1 MKKLFTFLFVLMLT
15 VVSVFAQAPQKMS
28 YQAVVRNAS
37 NALVTNQNVSV
48 RISVLQGSATGS
60 AVYVETHNTTTN
72 VNGLLTIEVGDGNA
86 QTGNI
91 NQVNWGN
98 GPYYLKSEIDPEGGI
113 NYSVTSVQQLLSVP
127 YALYAQSAGNVPAFA
142 ITPTDTGYVLVLTMG
157 NGTTQSYVLR
167 NGQDGAPGAQGPAGP
182 AGQNGQDGAPGAN
195 GQSAYELWQAAGNTG
210 TVADFLASLVGPQ
223 GTPGVP
229 GNPGADG
236 TNGRGIT
243 SITGPVSN
251 GLNDTY
257 TINYTDGT
265 TSTFVVAN
273 GAQGAQGPVGAPG
286 AAGTN
291 GQSAYE
297 LWQAAGNTGTV
308 ADFFASLVGPQ
319 GTPGAPGADGTN
331 GRGITSITGPVTDGL
346 NDTYTINYTDGTI
359 SSFVVKNGA
368 QGPVGVGVP
377 QTLSV
382 AGNQLTISSGNTVT
396 LPTAGGGDGLS
407 AYQIWL
413 NAGHTGSE
421 ADFLAS
427 LIGATGNGIASITG
441 PVSAGNV
448 DTYTL
453 NFTDGSTYNF
463 TVTNGLNGN
472 DGNDGNGIASITGPV
487 TSGNVDTYTINLTD
501 GTHTTFTVTNGLN
514 GVDGENGASAYQL
527 WLDAGNTGTMADF
540 FNALKGPQGETG
552 KGIFSVTGPATAG
565 NVDTYTITYTDGSN
579 STFTV
584 TNGINGNDGNDGRGI
599 SSVTST
605 TSGLVD
611 TYTIH
616 YTDGTEYDF
625 VVTNGAQGLPGNPGA
640 DGKGIANITKTATA
654 DNVDT
659 YTILYTDNTTDVFYV
674 TNGTNGVSPT
684 VTCATATGGINIT
697 VTDANGPLT
706 YFIPTIN
713 PDSIHQLPANWAE
726 TDPNNPQFIMNKP
739 IIPVVPTNVSAFTN
753 DAGYITASDVPAQQQ
768 ADWNATDNTSAQF
781 ILNKPTIPTVPTNV
795 SAFTNDAGYITA
807 SDVPAQV
814 NADWNATSGAAQI
827 MNKPTI
833 PAVNNATLTIKQG
846 STVLGTFT
854 ANASDNTTINI
865 AETFSGSYNDLTD
878 KPTIPTVNDATLTI
892 KQGITELGTFTA
904 NAGTN
909 KTITIPAGFSGS
921 YNDLTDKPTIPTVPT
936 NVSAFTN
943 DAGYITASDVPAQV
957 NADWNATSGAAQ
969 ILNKPTIPTVPTNV
983 SDLTNDAGYI
993 TSADVPSNVSA
1004 FNNDAEYITV
1014 HDVPGQVRANW
1025 AETNTESPSYIE
1037 NKPNLANVSYTGDYN
1052 DLSNTPDIPTSL
1064 SELNNDQNFV
1074 TNNEVGVYQRQANW
1088 SETDT
1093 ESPTYIQNKP
1103 TLSAV
1108 ATSGDYEDLNNLP
1121 QMFSG
1126 NYNDLTNKPEI
1137 PAAQVNA
1144 NWAETDA
1151 SSKAFIQNKPDMS
1164 NYVTVDQLNDVN
1176 GGNYVTLNGNEVVNG
1191 NKEFTGNNTFEG
1203 TVEVPSVLN
1212 NITEEGNF
1220 VLEGTNNCEQAVNF
1234 CDLNTLYQT
1243 LHNEMMQQMSDLNDQ
1258 IEHLKDSIDQLNKEM
1273 QKPKDGSPCPNTPI
1287 VTDVDGNSYSTVRI
1301 GNQCWTRENLRTTH
1315 WPNGH
1320 AISQSALGIPSL
1332 GVTVAGYLYSFDD
1345 VMAQT
1350 NAQSTTTRT
1359 QGICPSGWHVP
1370 TRHEYEELTS
1380 YVRTKLGLTSSYV
1393 ANSLAANLYWHAT
1406 GSSSDGPREY
1416 TPGADL
1422 NNNNSTGF
1430 SMVPNDNNTDFP
1442 NEEGCLYTSDHYRW
1456 ALSYNMSWPL
1466 CDVPWPNSIK
1476 YGVRCLRD
1484 NMAGEELTVHAPV
1497 VEIDSSAIDLTP
1509 TPFIG
1514 DLVAMTFGAVI
1525 TDDGGATVTGCGFVF
1540 GDTPDVTYTP
1550 ANYYPGSLG
1559 SNVTVP
1565 IHFLGYYLPSSS
1577 NTTVYARAYAV
1588 NQADT
1593 AYSEPFA
1600 FVTPGDGAP
1609 CSMVPSVTDIDGNT
1623 YNTVM
1628 IGTQC
1633 WLKENMRTT
1642 RYADHT
1648 PIPYTASHSNE
1659 FSTPYYTDNLE
1670 YGSVE
1675 NAGFGY
1681 NWYAA
1686 VNQTVDDNAP
1696 SVAVRGVCPL
1706 GWHVPTR
1713 AEFQTFKDY
1722 VQATYGSTAKPIAA
1736 TSGWSSS
1743 STNNTPGN
1751 NQSTNN
1757 ASGFSLYQNTSSYA
1771 ELWYCTA
1778 EFGDMYVYYS
1788 LSNLSMAT
1796 EGNKY
1801 FGVRCLKD
1809 DELSR
1814 GHLSEVEIINLT
1826 NANSSFKTK
1835 NITVEANYNYST
1847 PNEIGFYC
1855 STSHNPSATNYMFT
1869 GTLQNRTATDIIDR
1883 SEIQPN
1889 TTYYIRAYT
1898 TTTAGIYYSDE
1909 MSFTT
1914 TSFAMSCPDAPTV
1927 TDANGNVYPTVQ
1939 LGSQCWMAQNL
1950 RSTVYP
1956 ENNGNISQTAIPD
1969 RYVNNDYG
1977 LLYSFSAAMHGASS
1991 GTHIQGACPTGWH
2004 IPSAGEFNTMFNYMR
2019 TESAFSCDGNPDSF
2033 VKALVSATGWQSSD
2047 NPNCVAG
2054 SDMAS
2059 NNAAGF
2065 NVFPAGVYLP
2075 GRGNEGYGMKSV
2087 FMTIN
2092 PSKSYEFEYND
2103 VGITS
2108 VETSSYQSLRCIKGA
2123 TPPSV
2128 ATLEDQSLS
2137 ATSATVVGEVY
2148 TNGGSPITEK
2158 GICYSWVNHKPT
2170 TADSKVVHSNND
2182 AVWFTAHLTNL
2193 LPNMTYYYCAY
2204 ATNENG
2210 TQYGQVYSFT
2220 TGSVPQVSTS
2230 QNTTNFGETTITCY
2244 ANVTNPDHALI
2255 DQYAFD
2261 VEIYQN
2267 GSWTPWNTF
2276 TVNDSE
2282 ISDYNAALD
2291 PDETGLNPQT
2301 AYGIHIIYPAGAK
2314 CRAKAKIF
2322 SFGTW
2327 VEANNYVEWVG
2338 FHAPE
2343 VQTGDYEIS
2352 EEGNYTFY
2360 GEVIDRG
2367 NPELTSKGF
2376 LVSRYETPTFSNSQV
2391 IHHGGRVN
2399 AFHTSPMAVSYGLT
2413 VYYCV
2418 FAISPTDTVYGE
2430 VRYVAPV
2437 TAPEVRTFD
2446 AYAAANYGECVS
2458 NNSIKMGVMSVNSH
2472 GAPIQEAGVVYS
2484 RTASTAPTLNNAANV
2499 RVQLSGDGVYAF
2511 ANVTGLTANT
2521 IYYMRG
2527 YVRTFAGITYGE
2539 VKPVRTA
2546 INCGQTL
2553 TDQDNNTYSTAQYG
2567 SRCWMT
2573 AQLKATHYD
2582 NGLLGDNRVAIPH
2595 ANTSTASDAQ
2605 RYYYN
2610 PVDFAYLYNVRAVY
2624 GYGNPNYGDYDSY
2637 SPNMTTTLGYTQG
2650 ICPRGWHI
2658 PTNAELDTLT
2668 LMDGTNSS
2676 NQHFLPLPFTGYIDA
2691 NGVHQDPPGI
2701 SYRLGFYWGGTYSQP
2716 YFLSANRWWNA
2727 QAEDRPDVYYYTTHS
2742 AANSA
2747 TDNLTNHGSHSL
2759 GAWSNAYAFAL
2770 RCVQDIVYPEK
2781 VIFMNIDNITPTR
2794 TSNTTAHCTSSLH
2807 EVVTPAH
2814 GTYEVGFVYSSSND
2828 NPLIGG
2834 ANCSVV
2840 GGTVENGRY
2849 INADLSGLQPGVV
2862 YYIRSYFKNST
2873 TPYYSKKV
2881 DFVICPQNVTDYDG
2895 NTYNVARI
2903 GTQCWM
2909 KEDLKTTHY
2918 SNGTAITQS
2927 PLTGEGFH
2935 YSNSIKYC
2943 YPMAGMNVAYSQG
2956 TLYNFTA
2963 LMHGETYNS
2972 NSNVKGVCPTG
2983 WHVPSNAEWSTLKN
2997 FVKSQPEYRCD
3008 DDEDNIAAALS
3019 DPTGWGPNTVNE
3031 APCGPGASAST
3042 ANLTGFSAINTGMVW
3057 NNSAEGVLY
3066 ANYNNAHY
3074 WSSQQRDY
3082 NLYIGSPEF
3091 RDVSRGREV
3100 AMAVRCI
3107 YDGNAEEPYPQ
3118 ATDAQPC
3125 PNTPTVT
3132 DYDGVVYNT
3141 VMIGNQCWT
3150 KGNLRSTHY
3159 ADGTPLEAGNA
3170 QTTNV
3175 QSKNNPYYFH
3185 ANGGAQNDGFFG
3197 LLYNWKAVMG
3207 AAASSAANP
3216 SQIQGICP
3224 NGWHVPSDAEFTQLT
3239 DYIGTYSDY
3248 RCGRGSMSFAKA
3260 LASTSEFWN
3269 DFDEDCSVGY
3279 LVSGNNATGFSAQP
3293 AGGWDS
3299 NSYYGYRQS
3308 AYFWTSTAYNND
3320 TAYNRSVY
3328 YDKDYVD
3335 IFANPKYTAHSVRCL
3350 KD

>member
-319 GTPGAPGADGTN
+319 GTPGAPGADGTNGRGITSITGPVSNGLNDTYTINYTDGTTSTFVVANGAQGAPGVDGTNGRGITSITGPVSSGLNDTYTINYTDGTTSTFVVANGAQGAPGNPGAPGADGTN

-1273 QKPKDGSPCPNTPI
+1273 QKPKDGSPCPNL
-1287 VTDVDGNSYSTVRI
+1287 S
-1301 GNQCWTRENLRTTH
+1301 C
-1315 WPNGH
+1315 
-1320 AISQSALGIPSL
+1320 
-1332 GVTVAGYLYSFDD
+1332 
-1345 VMAQT
+1345 
-1350 NAQSTTTRT
+1350 
-1359 QGICPSGWHVP
+1359 CPC
-1370 TRHEYEELTS
+1370 
-1380 YVRTKLGLTSSYV
+1380 K
-1393 ANSLAANLYWHAT
+1393 
-1406 GSSSDGPREY
+1406 
-1416 TPGADL
+1416 
-1422 NNNNSTGF
+1422 
-1430 SMVPNDNNTDFP
+1430 
-1442 NEEGCLYTSDHYRW
+1442 
-1456 ALSYNMSWPL
+1456 
-1466 CDVPWPNSIK
+1466 
-1476 YGVRCLRD
+1476 
-1484 NMAGEELTVHAPV
+1484 
-1497 VEIDSSAIDLTP
+1497 
-1509 TPFIG
+1509 
-1514 DLVAMTFGAVI
+1514 
-1525 TDDGGATVTGCGFVF
+1525 
-1540 GDTPDVTYTP
+1540 
-1550 ANYYPGSLG
+1550 
-1559 SNVTVP
+1559 
-1565 IHFLGYYLPSSS
+1565 
-1577 NTTVYARAYAV
+1577 
-1588 NQADT
+1588 
-1593 AYSEPFA
+1593 
-1600 FVTPGDGAP
+1600 
-1609 CSMVPSVTDIDGNT
+1609 
-1623 YNTVM
+1623 
-1628 IGTQC
+1628 
-1633 WLKENMRTT
+1633 
-1642 RYADHT
+1642 
-1648 PIPYTASHSNE
+1648 
-1659 FSTPYYTDNLE
+1659 
-1670 YGSVE
+1670 
-1675 NAGFGY
+1675 
-1681 NWYAA
+1681 
-1686 VNQTVDDNAP
+1686 
-1696 SVAVRGVCPL
+1696 
-1706 GWHVPTR
+1706 
-1713 AEFQTFKDY
+1713 
-1722 VQATYGSTAKPIAA
+1722 
-1736 TSGWSSS
+1736 
-1743 STNNTPGN
+1743 
-1751 NQSTNN
+1751 
-1757 ASGFSLYQNTSSYA
+1757 
-1771 ELWYCTA
+1771 
-1778 EFGDMYVYYS
+1778 
-1788 LSNLSMAT
+1788 
-1796 EGNKY
+1796 
-1801 FGVRCLKD
+1801 
-1809 DELSR
+1809 
-1814 GHLSEVEIINLT
+1814 
-1826 NANSSFKTK
+1826 
-1835 NITVEANYNYST
+1835 
-1847 PNEIGFYC
+1847 
-1855 STSHNPSATNYMFT
+1855 
-1869 GTLQNRTATDIIDR
+1869 
-1883 SEIQPN
+1883 
-1889 TTYYIRAYT
+1889 
-1898 TTTAGIYYSDE
+1898 
-1909 MSFTT
+1909 
-1914 TSFAMSCPDAPTV
+1914 
-1927 TDANGNVYPTVQ
+1927 
-1939 LGSQCWMAQNL
+1939 
-1950 RSTVYP
+1950 
-1956 ENNGNISQTAIPD
+1956 
-1969 RYVNNDYG
+1969 
-1977 LLYSFSAAMHGASS
+1977 MH
-1991 GTHIQGACPTGWH
+1991 P
-2004 IPSAGEFNTMFNYMR
+2004 
-2019 TESAFSCDGNPDSF
+2019 
-2033 VKALVSATGWQSSD
+2033 
-2047 NPNCVAG
+2047 
-2054 SDMAS
+2054 
-2059 NNAAGF
+2059 
-2065 NVFPAGVYLP
+2065 
-2075 GRGNEGYGMKSV
+2075 
-2087 FMTIN
+2087 
-2092 PSKSYEFEYND
+2092 
-2103 VGITS
+2103 
-2108 VETSSYQSLRCIKGA
+2108 
-2123 TPPSV
+2123 
-2128 ATLEDQSLS
+2128 
-2137 ATSATVVGEVY
+2137 
-2148 TNGGSPITEK
+2148 
-2158 GICYSWVNHKPT
+2158 
-2170 TADSKVVHSNND
+2170 
-2182 AVWFTAHLTNL
+2182 
-2193 LPNMTYYYCAY
+2193 
-2204 ATNENG
+2204 
-2210 TQYGQVYSFT
+2210 
-2220 TGSVPQVSTS
+2220 
-2230 QNTTNFGETTITCY
+2230 
-2244 ANVTNPDHALI
+2244 
-2255 DQYAFD
+2255 
-2261 VEIYQN
+2261 
-2267 GSWTPWNTF
+2267 
-2276 TVNDSE
+2276 
-2282 ISDYNAALD
+2282 
-2291 PDETGLNPQT
+2291 
-2301 AYGIHIIYPAGAK
+2301 
-2314 CRAKAKIF
+2314 
-2322 SFGTW
+2322 
-2327 VEANNYVEWVG
+2327 
-2338 FHAPE
+2338 
-2343 VQTGDYEIS
+2343 
-2352 EEGNYTFY
+2352 
-2360 GEVIDRG
+2360 
-2367 NPELTSKGF
+2367 
-2376 LVSRYETPTFSNSQV
+2376 
-2391 IHHGGRVN
+2391 
-2399 AFHTSPMAVSYGLT
+2399 
-2413 VYYCV
+2413 
-2418 FAISPTDTVYGE
+2418 
-2430 VRYVAPV
+2430 
-2437 TAPEVRTFD
+2437 
-2446 AYAAANYGECVS
+2446 
-2458 NNSIKMGVMSVNSH
+2458 
-2472 GAPIQEAGVVYS
+2472 
-2484 RTASTAPTLNNAANV
+2484 V
-2499 RVQLSGDGVYAF
+2499 RVL
-2511 ANVTGLTANT
+2511 
-2521 IYYMRG
+2521 
-2527 YVRTFAGITYGE
+2527 
-2539 VKPVRTA
+2539 
-2546 INCGQTL
+2546 
-2553 TDQDNNTYSTAQYG
+2553 
-2567 SRCWMT
+2567 
-2573 AQLKATHYD
+2573 H
-2582 NGLLGDNRVAIPH
+2582 
-2595 ANTSTASDAQ
+2595 
-2605 RYYYN
+2605 
-2610 PVDFAYLYNVRAVY
+2610 
-2624 GYGNPNYGDYDSY
+2624 
-2637 SPNMTTTLGYTQG
+2637 
-2650 ICPRGWHI
+2650 PR
-2658 PTNAELDTLT
+2658 
-2668 LMDGTNSS
+2668 
-2676 NQHFLPLPFTGYIDA
+2676 
-2691 NGVHQDPPGI
+2691 
-2701 SYRLGFYWGGTYSQP
+2701 
-2716 YFLSANRWWNA
+2716 
-2727 QAEDRPDVYYYTTHS
+2727 
-2742 AANSA
+2742 
-2747 TDNLTNHGSHSL
+2747 
-2759 GAWSNAYAFAL
+2759 
-2770 RCVQDIVYPEK
+2770 
-2781 VIFMNIDNITPTR
+2781 
-2794 TSNTTAHCTSSLH
+2794 
-2807 EVVTPAH
+2807 
-2814 GTYEVGFVYSSSND
+2814 
-2828 NPLIGG
+2828 
-2834 ANCSVV
+2834 
-2840 GGTVENGRY
+2840 
-2849 INADLSGLQPGVV
+2849 
-2862 YYIRSYFKNST
+2862 
-2873 TPYYSKKV
+2873 
-2881 DFVICPQNVTDYDG
+2881 
-2895 NTYNVARI
+2895 
-2903 GTQCWM
+2903 
-2909 KEDLKTTHY
+2909 
-2918 SNGTAITQS
+2918 
-2927 PLTGEGFH
+2927 
-2935 YSNSIKYC
+2935 
-2943 YPMAGMNVAYSQG
+2943 
-2956 TLYNFTA
+2956 
-2963 LMHGETYNS
+2963 
-2972 NSNVKGVCPTG
+2972 
-2983 WHVPSNAEWSTLKN
+2983 
-2997 FVKSQPEYRCD
+2997 
-3008 DDEDNIAAALS
+3008 
-3019 DPTGWGPNTVNE
+3019 
-3031 APCGPGASAST
+3031 
-3042 ANLTGFSAINTGMVW
+3042 
-3057 NNSAEGVLY
+3057 
-3066 ANYNNAHY
+3066 
-3074 WSSQQRDY
+3074 
-3082 NLYIGSPEF
+3082 
-3091 RDVSRGREV
+3091 
-3100 AMAVRCI
+3100 
-3107 YDGNAEEPYPQ
+3107 
-3118 ATDAQPC
+3118 
-3125 PNTPTVT
+3125 
-3132 DYDGVVYNT
+3132 
-3141 VMIGNQCWT
+3141 
-3150 KGNLRSTHY
+3150 
-3159 ADGTPLEAGNA
+3159 
-3170 QTTNV
+3170 
-3175 QSKNNPYYFH
+3175 
-3185 ANGGAQNDGFFG
+3185 
-3197 LLYNWKAVMG
+3197 
-3207 AAASSAANP
+3207 
-3216 SQIQGICP
+3216 
-3224 NGWHVPSDAEFTQLT
+3224 
-3239 DYIGTYSDY
+3239 
-3248 RCGRGSMSFAKA
+3248 
-3260 LASTSEFWN
+3260 
-3269 DFDEDCSVGY
+3269 
-3279 LVSGNNATGFSAQP
+3279 
-3293 AGGWDS
+3293 
-3299 NSYYGYRQS
+3299 
-3308 AYFWTSTAYNND
+3308 
-3320 TAYNRSVY
+3320 
-3328 YDKDYVD
+3328 
-3335 IFANPKYTAHSVRCL
+3335 
-3350 KD
+3350 